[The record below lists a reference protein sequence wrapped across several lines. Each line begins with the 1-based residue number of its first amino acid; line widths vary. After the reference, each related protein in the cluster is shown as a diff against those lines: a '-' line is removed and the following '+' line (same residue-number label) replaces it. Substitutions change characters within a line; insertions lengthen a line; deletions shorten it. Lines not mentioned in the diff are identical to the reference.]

1 MMLEGKAASAP
12 RIAIVGKG
20 ALGLMYAG
28 IIQDALGDGSVC
40 FVMDDER
47 FERHHGEIYSINGV
61 ARYFRDV
68 RPAEAE
74 PVDLVLMAVK
84 ATVLEEA
91 LELVPP
97 LLGPDTVIVPV
108 LNGITSERRCAAR
121 FGWERVV
128 ACVAAAMDSK
138 RTGTAIEYTRAGR
151 LILGALE
158 TTPPETVERAA
169 RILEAGGI
177 TCVIPADIVHE
188 MWMKFMVNTGLN
200 QVCAA
205 YGLTYEELHSDEEA
219 EPFRTYI
226 GTMREVI
233 AVSGPAGV
241 GLTEAD
247 MNFYIDI
254 IRSLDPTS
262 TPSMAQDVLA
272 CRPTE
277 VDEFSGEVIR
287 RADEYGIYVPCNR
300 YLHRRIRKI
309 EVAYGV
315 G

>member
-1 MMLEGKAASAP
+1 MNAFDSKP
-12 RIAIVGKG
+12 KIAIIGKG
-20 ALGLMYAG
+20 ALGLLYG
-28 IIQDALGDGSVC
+28 SLSQDALGDEGVC
-40 FVMDDER
+40 FVMDAER
-47 FERHHGEIYSINGV
+47 RARHAGDVYTVNGEV
-61 ARYFRDV
+61 RTFRDLL
-68 RPAEAE
+68 PEEAG
-74 PVDLVLMAVK
+74 PIDLVLIAVK
-84 ATVLEEA
+84 SPA
-91 LELVPP
+91 LDSALDLVEP
-97 LLGPDTVIVPV
+97 LLGEDTVIVPV

-169 RILEAGGI
+169 RILEAGGV
-177 TCVIPADIVHE
+177 TCVIPDDIVHE

-205 YGLTYEELHSDEEA
+205 YGLTYEELHADEEA

-226 GTMREVI
+226 SAMREVI

-241 GLTEAD
+241 NLTEAD

-272 CRPTE
+272 HRPTE

-287 RADEYGIYVPCNR
+287 RADEHGLYVPCNR
-300 YLHRRIRKI
+300 YLYRRIREK
-309 EVAYGV
+309 EASYGV
-315 G
+315 A